1 MISPEDVLEHL
12 RQRVPYFEVTG
23 RPEPLQGGYLN
34 YVWRVRGRP
43 APLIV
48 KVAPPYVAAL
58 PQVPL
63 DTHRAVIEA
72 RSLAALE
79 PKGLLAT
86 VATHRVRPPRLI
98 DFDES
103 RHILIMEDVSNCLDL
118 GTWLRQGGQSVKAG
132 EEVGCLLGEFIGGLH
147 VRSFNDDNLATTFD
161 NRGIQQTRL
170 VRHYGAIRDLCRRAG
185 LSDADELGRTAIS
198 LGELLL
204 GPGRCVIMGDLWPP
218 SILLAPEGI
227 RIIDW
232 ELAHFGYPSQDVG
245 HLLAHLWMHIHRAPT
260 AEVAAT
266 VRALLKGFLV
276 AYRQALGTS
285 FGDLFGPDGIRQS
298 ATHFGAEV
306 LVRVIGAYQ
315 RGYLY
320 DGLSLNDSN
329 VREAVQVGAAHIRNP
344 ERSETFAALLT

>member
-1 MISPEDVLEHL
+1 MISSEDVLEHL
-12 RQRVPYFEVTG
+12 RHRIPWFEITG
-23 RPEPLQGGYLN
+23 RPEPLKGGYLN

-48 KVAPPYVAAL
+48 KVMPPYVAAL

-72 RSLAALE
+72 SSLAALAPE
-79 PKGLLAT
+79 GMLAT
-86 VATHRVRPPRLI
+86 VSTHGVRPPRLI
-98 DFDES
+98 DFDQS
-103 RHILIMEDVSNCLDL
+103 RHILIMEDVSNCPDL

-132 EEVGCLLGEFIGGLH
+132 AEVGCLLGEFIGGLH
-147 VRSFNDDNLATTFD
+147 VRSFKSDILATTFD
-161 NRGIQQTRL
+161 NRGIQETRL
-170 VRHYGAIRDLCRRAG
+170 AKHYGAIRDLCRRAD
-185 LSDADELGRTAIS
+185 LSDADELGRTAVS

-204 GPGRCVIMGDLWPP
+204 GPGLCVIMGDLWPP

-245 HLLAHLWMHIHRAPT
+245 HLLAHLWMHVHRAPSS
-260 AEVAAT
+260 EVAAT
-266 VRALLKGFLV
+266 VRSLLKAFLE
-276 AYRQALGTS
+276 AYRQTLGTS

-298 ATHFGAEV
+298 AIHFGAEV
-306 LVRVIGAYQ
+306 LVRVTGAYQ

-320 DGLSLNDSN
+320 DGLPLNNSS
-329 VREAVQVGAAHIRNP
+329 VREAVQVAAAHIRDP